1 MRHRHS
7 QRWSFD
13 FCGREQFFSCSSY
26 QIQHVAYAVNHTS
39 SWQYLKL
46 LIRVKTFECLGTP
59 WQWEPGGV
67 SWPWQVQC
75 PKPPWDLTQREHRD
89 TLACW
94 NGILSHRQRLQP
106 PDAISSACPPSCAY
120 RKSVTIPTAVSAG
133 KKSQQWAH
141 IQNRKVNCLTSCT
154 AGDKGDWP
162 LLLRTRVIKN
172 IYLKTWKGHL
182 TVHSVKS
189 CQSYKVNM

>member
-1 MRHRHS
+1 MRHCHS

-26 QIQHVAYAVNHTS
+26 QIQHVAYAGNHTS

-75 PKPPWDLTQREHRD
+75 PKCPWDLTQREHRD

-106 PDAISSACPPSCAY
+106 PDAISSACPPSWAY

-133 KKSQQWAH
+133 KKVSNKLTFRIERWTALLH
-141 IQNRKVNCLTSCT
+141 ALLGRKGTDLFS
-154 AGDKGDWP
+154 WE
-162 LLLRTRVIKN
+162 
-172 IYLKTWKGHL
+172 
-182 TVHSVKS
+182 
-189 CQSYKVNM
+189 QE